1 MSVPLYFLFVLII
14 VFAFKVIFRNRL
26 RLFSLV
32 GFHSVILHFSV
43 FLILLLVFL
52 LFLCCFFGRWRGEG
66 VLEVLK
72 EY

>member
-14 VFAFKVIFRNRL
+14 VFTFKVIFRNRL

-32 GFHSVILHFSV
+32 GFHSVILHFLV